1 MAVKPR
7 TIKLAL
13 GPLLYYWPRA
23 RVFDF
28 YHAVA
33 DSAADIVYLGEV
45 VCSRRHE
52 LRAPDWLTIAR
63 TLAAAGK
70 EVVLST
76 QALIESESDL
86 KALRRITRNG
96 EFMVEANDMGAVNLL
111 ADSAPFV
118 AGPHLNIHNS
128 DTLEMFREL
137 GARRWV
143 PPLEMPRA
151 MLSGLLQET
160 TAPPATEVFAYGRMP
175 LAFSARC
182 FTARRFNL
190 QKDSCEFRCL
200 DFPEGMLLS
209 TVEGR
214 PFLVLNGIQTHSAAV
229 CSLLPFLSE
238 LRETGVSVLRVSPQA
253 QHTVK
258 ILAEFQACLEDE
270 RRLPSAV
277 ERLAPFM
284 PGAPCDGYW
293 RGRPGIEAASAAAW
307 D

>member
-1 MAVKPR
+1 MEVKPV
-7 TIKLAL
+7 TIRLAL

-23 RVFDF
+23 SVFDF

-52 LRAPDWLTIAR
+52 LRAPDWLAIAHA
-63 TLAAAGK
+63 LAAAGK

-96 EFMVEANDMGAVNLL
+96 KFMVEANDIGAVNLL
-111 ADSAPFV
+111 AGSAPFV
-118 AGPHLNIHNS
+118 AGPHLNIYNAA
-128 DTLEMFREL
+128 TLEMFREL
-137 GARRWV
+137 GAQRWV

-151 MLSGLLQET
+151 MLSALLRET

-190 QKDSCEFRCL
+190 QKDACEFRCL
-200 DFPEGMLLS
+200 EHSDGMLLS
-209 TVEGR
+209 TGEGR
-214 PFLVLNGIQTHSAAV
+214 PLLVLNGIQTQSAAV
-229 CSLLPFLSE
+229 CNLLPFLPE
-238 LRETGVSVLRVSPQA
+238 LRELGASVLRVSPQA
-253 QHTVK
+253 QHTIE
-258 ILAEFQACLEDE
+258 ILAEFRACLEE
-270 RRLPSAV
+270 ATRAAGAMQ
-277 ERLAPFM
+277 RLAPLM

-293 RGRPGIEAASAAAW
+293 RARPGIEATGAAS
-307 D
+307 